1 MLNGW
6 TVCVSWGN
14 SYSFLYP
21 CVHLLGF
28 TNGEVYI
35 KPSITRQHCQREYW
49 NSNRL
54 GISEILQH
62 LSILCLS
69 VGNIQEFNDEIN
81 IDIPHMYVSVVVD
94 ILTFLEWNYESP
106 IYASLS

>member
-1 MLNGW
+1 MYLEAIVILFYIHVFICWALLMVKFTLN
-6 TVCVSWGN
+6 
-14 SYSFLYP
+14 LP
-21 CVHLLGF
+21 
-28 TNGEVYI
+28 
-35 KPSITRQHCQREYW
+35 ITRQHCQCEYW

-54 GISEILQH
+54 GISQILQH

-69 VGNIQEFNDEIN
+69 VGNLQEFNDEIN
-81 IDIPHMYVSVVVD
+81 FDIPHMYVSMVVD